1 MIKALRVVMIVW
13 AIIMILYGLAFI
25 FVPEQ
30 LGAMSGF
37 EKGPA
42 YVAYLGALLGVSWI
56 VPAVFVI
63 IAARDPLRNIMWV
76 KFVTVLQVLALA
88 ADVYSLLRGFIDLS
102 QGGMGLILDAVL
114 AVLLLVF
121 YPWRVKPRSAS
132 SP

>member
-42 YVAYLGALLGVSWI
+42 YVGYLAALLGVSWI

-63 IAARDPLRNIMWV
+63 IAATGPAEKHYVGKICH
-76 KFVTVLQVLALA
+76 
-88 ADVYSLLRGFIDLS
+88 GI
-102 QGGMGLILDAVL
+102 
-114 AVLLLVF
+114 
-121 YPWRVKPRSAS
+121 AS
-132 SP
+132 SRSCRRCVLTLAGFY

>member
-30 LGAMSGF
+30 LGAMSGY

-42 YVAYLGALLGVSWI
+42 YLAYLLALLGVAFI
-56 VPAVFVI
+56 VPSVFVI

-76 KFVTVLQVLALA
+76 KFVTVLQVLSLA

-121 YPWRVKPRSAS
+121 YPWRAKPSSA
-132 SP
+132 

>member
-13 AIIMILYGLAFI
+13 AIIVILYGLAFI

-42 YVAYLGALLGVSWI
+42 YVGYLSALLGVSWI

-76 KFVTVLQVLALA
+76 KFVTIWQVLSFAI
-88 ADVYSLLRGFIDLS
+88 DVYSLLRGFIDLS
-102 QGGMGLILDAVL
+102 QGGVGLIIDAVF
-114 AVLLLVF
+114 AVLFLIF
-121 YPWRVKPRSAS
+121 YPWRAKPSSA
-132 SP
+132 